1 MEKKS
6 GVIVPSQYDD
16 DAQYDVDALHKTIRN
31 SPVRINVK
39 EWSEAVTRNT
49 NVVYPFVFIYDAIG
63 KNDVFVR
70 SQIHCDPMMLKD
82 AKLSSTYVHDIKS
95 HRGTTFVIVQVV
107 VKISVI
113 NSQHVVTVF
122 LHRPD
127 ANDAYGWRAV
137 LCDPN
142 WRFPNPNPTTHF
154 STTMR
159 IDMGRD
165 VLKKFVLPEEK
176 SPVNYI
182 VELHRCINVNV
193 CVPNFIIRT
202 GLCFTGICATLMATK
217 IQVLEKKHLKAS
229 NGDELMNTIIA
240 ASHNFRP
247 KAVKLIHGYHFGLP
261 TPYFTELLRKQE
273 DEGSGGGGGGEG
285 GGGGG
290 GGGGGEGG
298 GGGGGSI
305 ERSKSPS
312 NVPQKLIRLFIKSSP
327 PPQSS
332 SSTALLLHNKKRRK
346 SPSPPLSPPPRAPKK
361 SRLVFK

>member
-1 MEKKS
+1 
-6 GVIVPSQYDD
+6 
-16 DAQYDVDALHKTIRN
+16 
-31 SPVRINVK
+31 
-39 EWSEAVTRNT
+39 
-49 NVVYPFVFIYDAIG
+49 
-63 KNDVFVR
+63 
-70 SQIHCDPMMLKD
+70 LKD
-82 AKLSSTYVHDIKS
+82 AKSSSTYVHDIKS
-95 HRGTTFVIVQVV
+95 HKGTTFVIVQVV

-137 LCDPN
+137 LCDPS
-142 WRFPNPNPTTHF
+142 WRFPNSNPITHF

-176 SPVNYI
+176 FPMNDI

-193 CVPNFIIRT
+193 CVPEFIART
-202 GLCFTGICATLMATK
+202 GLCFTGICATLIATK

-229 NGDELMNTIIA
+229 NGDELMNTIIT

-247 KAVKLIHGYHFGLP
+247 QAVKLIHGYHFGLK
-261 TPYFTELLRKQE
+261 TPYFTELLRKQRE
-273 DEGSGGGGGGEG
+273 HEGSDGGGREG
-285 GGGGG
+285 GT
-290 GGGGGEGG
+290 
-298 GGGGGSI
+298 I

-312 NVPQKLIRLFIKSSP
+312 NIPQKSIRLFIKSPP

-332 SSTALLLHNKKRRK
+332 STELLLHNKKRRK
-346 SPSPPLSPPPRAPKK
+346 SPSPPRAPKK